1 MRERFGC
8 EVVSTRKLAPL
19 ENSFST
25 MFLSSAISIVVSLAA
40 LPLQSRWGGW
50 PASVDARQAAM
61 LFATGALGAVSQWFF
76 IRAYVWSSASFIA
89 PLLFMQL
96 VWSTAAGWLFFAQL
110 PDTTSLIGIAI
121 ILASGVLT
129 MFYAAR
135 RARTA
140 AHHDTGAKP

>member
-1 MRERFGC
+1 
-8 EVVSTRKLAPL
+8 
-19 ENSFST
+19 

-50 PASVDARQAAM
+50 PAALHAREIAL

-89 PLLFMQL
+89 PLLFLQL
-96 VWSTAAGWLFFAQL
+96 VWSTAAGWLYFAQL
-110 PDTTSLIGIAI
+110 PDTTSLVGIAI
-121 ILASGVLT
+121 SLASGVLT

-135 RARTA
+135 RARPVA
-140 AHHDTGAKP
+140 NHDPGAKP

>member
-1 MRERFGC
+1 MA
-8 EVVSTRKLAPL
+8 SAPHVL
-19 ENSFST
+19 GE
-25 MFLSSAISIVVSLAA
+25 AGSLAV

-50 PASVDARQAAM
+50 PAALGAREIAL

-110 PDTTSLIGIAI
+110 PDRISLVGIAI

-129 MFYAAR
+129 MLYAAR
-135 RARTA
+135 RTRPI
-140 AHHDTGAKP
+140 AHHAPGDPP